1 MIENFEHLYL
11 LILHI
16 LMTVLFGIYTFR
28 ALFKP
33 EGMVKEFNMDR
44 SSVYIVRVLGTFVA
58 PFFLIGIY
66 LIFRPNGPEGAWV
79 YYNLI
84 FINFVILSVYDAA
97 VFLKKVDNDKGS
109 KNSVTDL
116 AVNTFTLISSI
127 ILILGLSNKI
137 YI

>member
-16 LMTVLFGIYTFR
+16 LMTALFGIYTFR

-33 EGMVKEFNMDR
+33 EGMVKEFNMDQ

-79 YYNLI
+79 YYNI
-84 FINFVILSVYDAA
+84 IIINFGILSVYVAA
-97 VFLKKVDNDKGS
+97 VFLKKVDNDKGT